1 MKHRLI
7 FLFLSIV
14 LFATTLWASKPQ
26 VIIGV
31 GTGAGNF
38 RTPFHQTYNR
48 TLSSDTIYILT
59 GWYFVDSTYS
69 ITIQPGTLIRGDSAS
84 GGTLIVKRGAK
95 IFAPGTAN
103 LPIVFTSNG
112 PVGHREPGDWG
123 GVIILGQAPTNQP
136 TSQQIEGGFATL
148 PNCTAMYGGSDPND
162 NSGIFTYIRIEFAG
176 IAFSQDNEIN
186 GLTFGGVGDGTTL
199 HHIQVSFA
207 NDDDFEFF
215 GGTVDAKYLVGWRS
229 LDDCF
234 DTDFGFAG
242 RLQFM
247 YTKRDPNIFDYSASG
262 SSNGEES
269 DNMGTAPYI
278 AFPTTKARFSNW
290 TLVGPTSDT
299 TTTINSHWG
308 VAAMLRRAT
317 HLSIHNSI
325 MMGWKGGINIRDTLT
340 QRACLQDSL
349 QLRHISLAAPFGS
362 SGTIIAS
369 SSPSTGNIAGFNPMG
384 WFNTSGYGNIGVSP
398 RQTSAIGLPAEVWNL
413 DATNNPV
420 PPTSS
425 EAATAG
431 TGYWGTNLQG
441 DSFYDSVSYRGAFD
455 PLKPLSQQWTA
466 GWTNFDPHSTV
477 YDDGLPSYVSGTFTP
492 ASIDFGSVAD
502 NVSKNDTITV
512 TASGNISLVIDSV
525 ISTSSDFTI
534 SPSNATIPYGQSA
547 KFVVSC
553 LTTTPGSK
561 TGKIIFYHKGASSQ
575 DTISVAGNVLEVAIF
590 GVSPKNIDFGIVA
603 KNASK
608 TDTVVVSSTGNTSL
622 QVDSV
627 RSSAVE
633 FTVSPTTATI
643 VNGSSTKFVITYHPT
658 TPGAKT
664 GKIVFYHKGVS
675 AQDTVSVS
683 GDVVAAAAFDAD
695 KKTIDFGTVNSNI
708 TKKDSIVVTN
718 HGTIDLTIT
727 AVTSSNT
734 VFTVTPT
741 TATVGVEASQKFY
754 ITFAP
759 IANGTQTGKIAFTHN
774 ALTHDTITVT
784 GNGLLVSVNN
794 TASIIPEVYQLHDN
808 YPNPFNPSTTIQY
821 DLPKQSIVTLKVY
834 SLLGQEIATLVNDNL
849 SAGYHQVVWAGQ
861 NKNGKQVS
869 SGFYIVRM
877 FAKESTNS
885 GETYTQVKK
894 MLLLK

>member
-1 MKHRLI
+1 
-7 FLFLSIV
+7 
-14 LFATTLWASKPQ
+14 
-26 VIIGV
+26 
-31 GTGAGNF
+31 
-38 RTPFHQTYNR
+38 
-48 TLSSDTIYILT
+48 
-59 GWYFVDSTYS
+59 
-69 ITIQPGTLIRGDSAS
+69 
-84 GGTLIVKRGAK
+84 
-95 IFAPGTAN
+95 
-103 LPIVFTSNG
+103 
-112 PVGHREPGDWG
+112 
-123 GVIILGQAPTNQP
+123 
-136 TSQQIEGGFATL
+136 
-148 PNCTAMYGGSDPND
+148 
-162 NSGIFTYIRIEFAG
+162 
-176 IAFSQDNEIN
+176 
-186 GLTFGGVGDGTTL
+186 
-199 HHIQVSFA
+199 
-207 NDDDFEFF
+207 
-215 GGTVDAKYLVGWRS
+215 
-229 LDDCF
+229 
-234 DTDFGFAG
+234 
-242 RLQFM
+242 
-247 YTKRDPNIFDYSASG
+247 
-262 SSNGEES
+262 
-269 DNMGTAPYI
+269 
-278 AFPTTKARFSNW
+278 
-290 TLVGPTSDT
+290 
-299 TTTINSHWG
+299 
-308 VAAMLRRAT
+308 
-317 HLSIHNSI
+317 
-325 MMGWKGGINIRDTLT
+325 
-340 QRACLQDSL
+340 
-349 QLRHISLAAPFGS
+349 
-362 SGTIIAS
+362 
-369 SSPSTGNIAGFNPMG
+369 
-384 WFNTSGYGNIGVSP
+384 
-398 RQTSAIGLPAEVWNL
+398 
-413 DATNNPV
+413 
-420 PPTSS
+420 
-425 EAATAG
+425 
-431 TGYWGTNLQG
+431 
-441 DSFYDSVSYRGAFD
+441 
-455 PLKPLSQQWTA
+455 
-466 GWTNFDPHSTV
+466 
-477 YDDGLPSYVSGTFTP
+477 
-492 ASIDFGSVAD
+492 
-502 NVSKNDTITV
+502 
-512 TASGNISLVIDSV
+512 
-525 ISTSSDFTI
+525 
-534 SPSNATIPYGQSA
+534 
-547 KFVVSC
+547 
-553 LTTTPGSK
+553 
-561 TGKIIFYHKGASSQ
+561 
-575 DTISVAGNVLEVAIF
+575 
-590 GVSPKNIDFGIVA
+590 
-603 KNASK
+603 
-608 TDTVVVSSTGNTSL
+608 VVSSTGNTSL